1 MRKLKGSQRP
11 SRSVNCVI
19 HYNYE
24 CPVVLMIEFYR
35 VYVGGTIPYTRVWI
49 SELVLVSPSSFFH
62 IYFRS
67 SPLPTIYVDYTF
79 RIRLFASCSTQ
90 TKD

>member
-35 VYVGGTIPYTRVWI
+35 VYVGGT
-49 SELVLVSPSSFFH
+49 LH
-62 IYFRS
+62 A
-67 SPLPTIYVDYTF
+67 
-79 RIRLFASCSTQ
+79 RL
-90 TKD
+90 D